1 MLRRIALGLALVAGL
16 FYLTPADPTS
26 ATSEPTVHE
35 VMMKDISATEFV
47 FEPAD
52 ITVKA
57 GDIVRWIQTTAT
69 PHNVDFRAGPDGAV
83 PAVDMPMGPFLMA
96 PDETYEVVI
105 GDNFAPGTTEY
116 VCTPHEYMGMVGT
129 ITVEGS

>member
-1 MLRRIALGLALVAGL
+1 MFRRIALGLALVAGL
-16 FYLTPADPTS
+16 FYLIPADPTS
-26 ATSEPTVHE
+26 ATPEPTVHE
-35 VMMKDISATEFV
+35 VWMKDISPTEFV

-52 ITVKA
+52 ITVRP
-57 GDIVRWIQTTAT
+57 GDVVRWIQTTAT

-83 PAVDMPMGPFLMA
+83 PTVDTPVGPFLMA

-105 GDNFAPGTTEY
+105 GDNFAAGTTKY